1 MGQTQ
6 SLNYQSLRLTQEQ
19 DRIDMAFAHF
29 FFAFLAIGAVV
40 AEEEFIE
47 GLSADEILNTEFEV
61 EYAADDRTI
70 DEIIAA
76 AGTAAGAAKAAGENQ
91 EINYDMDMNM
101 DPMQYEVEYG
111 KLAGFAGAGM
121 ASSWYR
127 WPKAII
133 PYRIQSGY
141 TQTQLNTI
149 YQGMQMWMERPASNS
164 CLTDPTR
171 PDLPDTTTTS
181 KSSAEAAATPASATT
196 IVPTKCPSQPAAAL
210 SQESLPTNWVALSVF
225 TTNNA
230 DLTVTT
236 TSKSS
241 LATFLAT

>member
-40 AEEEFIE
+40 AEEGFIE

-101 DPMQYEVEYG
+101 DPMQYEMEYG

-133 PYRIQSGY
+133 PYQIARGFSRSQINWAQPLHQNLQRTGLLLHRGLQPSLSRSVSPSRRLHSRRNRRPRVGH
-141 TQTQLNTI
+141 TI
-149 YQGMQMWMERPASNS
+149 GHHHEQ
-164 CLTDPTR
+164 CR
-171 PDLPDTTTTS
+171 PDRDS
-181 KSSAEAAATPASATT
+181 Y
-196 IVPTKCPSQPAAAL
+196 
-210 SQESLPTNWVALSVF
+210 
-225 TTNNA
+225 
-230 DLTVTT
+230 
-236 TSKSS
+236 
-241 LATFLAT
+241 